1 MKLWW
6 IIFGCGLIAF
16 FLPILGFPQAFDNT
30 IYILTGLLLM
40 ALTLR
45 EIRKGYVR
53 ELYDPVRSKQQDSSS
68 T

>member
-53 ELYDPVRSKQQDSSS
+53 ELYEQDKNRDQNTAS
-68 T
+68 